1 MGQKLYQNVIDYIN
15 GKISSG
21 ELKIG
26 DFIPSESQLSKLF
39 NVSVGTVRKAIEKL
53 EQSNVLLRRHG
64 KGTSVQSS
72 ISIVKN
78 NFRIE
83 RINLAAAFRWAARLN
98 MHEAVANHFSFAVS
112 DDGSQFLLNPIGMH
126 FSQICASDLILVD
139 SNDETTMSKP
149 NAPDPTAWAI
159 HGALHRN
166 NPQARCILHVHP
178 KYATIL
184 SCLEDKT
191 MKPIDQNTMR
201 FYEKVSIDYEYSGMG
216 LGEEAER
223 LSTILGDNSVMLMG
237 NHGVLTAANTVAK
250 AFDDLF
256 YFERSCETLI
266 EAYQTGKILHEVSH
280 EVATK
285 TAKQWQKY
293 DASDIH
299 FDALKR
305 ILDKEESD
313 YKN

>member
-1 MGQKLYQNVIDYIN
+1 MDQKLYQNVIDYIN
-15 GKISSG
+15 AKIISE
-21 ELKIG
+21 ELMVG
-26 DFIPSESQLSKLF
+26 DFIPSESQLSKQL
-39 NVSVGTVRKAIEKL
+39 NVSVGTVRKAIDKL
-53 EQSNVLLRRHG
+53 ENSNILRRYHG
-64 KGTSVQSS
+64 KGTCVQSKL
-72 ISIVKN
+72 VANKN
-78 NFRIE
+78 DYKKE
-83 RINLAAAFRWAARLN
+83 RTDLAAAFRWAARLN
-98 MHEAVANHFSFAVS
+98 MHEAVANHFSLAVS
-112 DDGSQFLLNPIGMH
+112 DDGSKFLLNPIGMH
-126 FSQICASDLILVD
+126 FSQIRASDLILVD
-139 SNDETTMSKP
+139 SNDESTMSKP

-237 NHGVLTAANTVAK
+237 NHGVLTAAKTVAK

-266 EAYQTGKILHEVSH
+266 GAYQTGKALHQVSH
-280 EVATK
+280 EIATK
-285 TAKQWQKY
+285 TAAQWQKY
-293 DASDIH
+293 DASDMH

-305 ILDKEESD
+305 ILDKEEAD

>member
-1 MGQKLYQNVIDYIN
+1 M
-15 GKISSG
+15 
-21 ELKIG
+21 E
-26 DFIPSESQLSKLF
+26 E
-39 NVSVGTVRKAIEKL
+39 
-53 EQSNVLLRRHG
+53 
-64 KGTSVQSS
+64 
-72 ISIVKN
+72 
-78 NFRIE
+78 NFKQE
-83 RINLAAAFRWAARLN
+83 RVNLAAAFRWAARLN
-98 MHEAVANHFSFAVS
+98 MHEAVANHFSLAVS
-112 DDGSQFLLNPIGMH
+112 DDGSQFLLNPIGLH
-126 FSQICASDLILVD
+126 FSEICARDLILLD
-139 SNDETTMSKP
+139 SNDSSTMSQP

-159 HGALHRN
+159 HGAIHRN

-184 SCLEDKT
+184 ACLEDKT

-201 FYEKVSIDYEYSGMG
+201 FYEKVSIDNGYDGMG
-216 LGEEAER
+216 LGDEAER
-223 LSTILGDNSVMLMG
+223 LSTILGNNSVMLMG
-237 NHGVLTAANTVAK
+237 NHGVLTAAKTVAQ

-266 EAYQTGKILHEVSH
+266 GAYQTGKKLHLASH

-285 TAKQWQKY
+285 TAQQWEKY
-293 DASDIH
+293 DASDLH

>member
-1 MGQKLYQNVIDYIN
+1 MDQKLYQNVIDYIN
-15 GKISSG
+15 SKIMSE
-21 ELKIG
+21 ELIVG
-26 DFIPSESQLSKLF
+26 DFIPSESQLSKLL
-39 NVSVGTVRKAIEKL
+39 NVSVGTVRKAIDKL
-53 EQSNVLLRRHG
+53 ENSNTLRRYHG
-64 KGTSVQSS
+64 KGTCVQSKL
-72 ISIVKN
+72 IAIKN
-78 NFRIE
+78 DFKNE

-98 MHEAVANHFSFAVS
+98 MHEAVANHFSLAVS
-112 DDGSQFLLNPIGMH
+112 KDGSKFLLNPIGIH
-126 FSQICASDLILVD
+126 FSKICASDLILVD
-139 SNDETTMSKP
+139 SNDKSTMSKP

-166 NPQARCILHVHP
+166 NPQARCILHAHP

-184 SCLEDKT
+184 SCLDDKT

-201 FYEKVSIDYEYSGMG
+201 FYEKVSIDYEYNGMG
-216 LGEEAER
+216 LGKEAER

-256 YFERSCETLI
+256 YYERSCETLI
-266 EAYQTGKILHEVSH
+266 GAYQTGKKIHQVSH
-280 EVATK
+280 EIATK
-285 TAKQWQKY
+285 TAAQWQKY
-293 DASDIH
+293 DASDMH

-305 ILDKEESD
+305 ILDQEEAD